1 MLLMKRLLVCTDGSA
16 YSQECCRYA
25 AWLAQQDPEIEILAL
40 YVTDLRQFEVPA
52 VADLSGSLG
61 IQPFDGMIAQLQEV
75 EEIKAKFVEEQAS
88 KVFQEADIKDRVTFQ
103 HDTGLLVDAIAE
115 YTADIDL
122 ILLGKRGENANFA
135 TEHLGSMLE
144 RVVRSASKPC
154 LVTTRTFKPFTRVA
168 IAYDGGESCQKALE
182 YLSELSLFE
191 SLDLHVITVVEG
203 HHEDLAA
210 SRLTDAEAQLNA
222 NGLQPTYQVL
232 SGNVEEA
239 ISNYVTSAS
248 IDLLVM
254 GAYGHSR
261 IRELLIGST
270 TTELLRRCH
279 VPVLCLR

>member
-1 MLLMKRLLVCTDGSA
+1 MKRLLVCTDGSA

-25 AWLAQQDPEIEILAL
+25 AWLAREDPNIEIQAL

-75 EEIKAKFVEEQAS
+75 EQIKAKFVKEQAS
-88 KVFQEADIKDRVTFQ
+88 TVFREADILDRFSFK
-103 HDTGLLVDAIAE
+103 HDTGLLVDAIADYAAE
-115 YTADIDL
+115 TDL

-144 RVVRSASKPC
+144 RVVRAATKPC
-154 LVTTRTFKPFTRVA
+154 LVTSRGFKPITRVVL
-168 IAYDGGESCQKALE
+168 AYDGGRSCQKALE
-182 YLSELSLFE
+182 YISEQMLFKSLE
-191 SLDLHVITVVEG
+191 LHVITVVEG
-203 HHEDLAA
+203 HHEDEAA
-210 SRLTDAEAQLNA
+210 SRLAQAEVQLNA
-222 NGLQPTYQVL
+222 NGLQSTCQVL

-239 ISNYVTSAS
+239 IASYVGSAR

-261 IRELLIGST
+261 IRDLLIGST